1 MLKNTF
7 QINFRLR
14 DDENTISI
22 LKLDVEGYE
31 FQIIPQLLQ
40 GSMLESIRQIIV
52 EVHSDDQ
59 NERNSEDMK
68 SMINQLDTLHRLG
81 YRVISYD
88 PNFTMGRLF
97 SGTDQYYPNFDLSF
111 HKNM

>member
-1 MLKNTF
+1 MGLGVNQTF
-7 QINFRLR
+7 EVDTLENIIKRLR
-14 DDENTISI
+14 DDEKTISI

-40 GSMLESIRQIIV
+40 GSTLDSIRQIIV

-59 NERNSEDMK
+59 NERNQVDMK
-68 SMINQLDTLHRLG
+68 SMISNLDALHTKG

-88 PNFTMGRLF
+88 PNYTM
-97 SGTDQYYPNFDLSF
+97 
-111 HKNM
+111 